1 MNKLAIFVNKIPAV
15 AHVGLPHVLSC
26 VDECI
31 SIGLSTTEPTHRVKK
46 VSQNIIGE
54 EIIGYYRVL

>member
-1 MNKLAIFVNKIPAV
+1 MNKLAIFVNKIPVV

-31 SIGLSTTEPTHRVKK
+31 SIGLSITEPTHRVKK
-46 VSQNIIGE
+46 YHKILLGKK
-54 EIIGYYRVL
+54 L